1 MDDPPP
7 IYLASDP
14 RSESGAPFR
23 RRRGDHRRIIGF
35 IGNCQAKLL
44 HKAFRE
50 MAPASDFKTF
60 YHFFDVPEA
69 ARQSA
74 SADLAACDDLLM
86 QDIQDLEDFPL
97 GPAIP
102 AGTRIVRFPV
112 LRFASPWPYD
122 DFNGMRDTIA
132 RAQDDPERHTTT
144 YYDGVLGRLRRL
156 VRQPQARFEAYKALD
171 MKGIID
177 PVRVHDFEARRLEA
191 LDERFGCAIG
201 RHILDGFRRIR
212 LFHTVNRPCGAV
224 LAMLLEHILKELRLE
239 LPIPSDAA
247 LDELRSIQVPVHPLV
262 ARKLSIEWADE
273 TTLYACEGSSTT
285 WEGFVRGYIERYG

>member
-7 IYLASDP
+7 VYLASDP
-14 RSESGAPFR
+14 RSGSGAPFR

-35 IGNCQAKLL
+35 IGNCQAELL

-86 QDIQDLEDFPL
+86 QDIQDLEVFPL
-97 GPAIP
+97 RPAIP

-156 VRQPQARFEAYKALD
+156 VLQPQARFEAYKALD
-171 MKGIID
+171 MVD

-201 RHILDGFRRIR
+201 RHILDGFRRAR
-212 LFHTVNRPCGAV
+212 LFHTVNRPRGAL
-224 LAMLLEHILKELRLE
+224 LAMLLEHILKELHLDLSVPPAE
-239 LPIPSDAA
+239 A

-273 TTLYACEGSSTT
+273 TTLYACEGTNMT
-285 WEGFVRGYIERYG
+285 WEGFVRFYIERYG